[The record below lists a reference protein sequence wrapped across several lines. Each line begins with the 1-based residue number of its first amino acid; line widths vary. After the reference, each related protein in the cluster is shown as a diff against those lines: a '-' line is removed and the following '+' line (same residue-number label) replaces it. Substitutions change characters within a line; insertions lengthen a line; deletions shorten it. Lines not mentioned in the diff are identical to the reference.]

1 MAYFD
6 NAATT
11 YPKPECVY
19 QYMDKFYREC
29 GGNAGR
35 GNYEQA
41 KSAGELIA
49 NTRSMIQDLLHC
61 PTKQVVFE
69 PTATIAL
76 NLIIQGNI
84 ERGAHNIY
92 VSPFEHNAVTRVL
105 HHFEKQEKIV
115 VRQLTVGENLR
126 YDMERIRYQFE
137 EEKPDFV
144 IVSHASNSFGVVAL
158 LEDIFA
164 LAKKYGARTLADMSQ
179 TAGLIDTNVGLETF
193 DYAVFAGHKTLYG
206 PTGISGFVMN
216 PEADF
221 PAVLFGGTGFES
233 ANQDMPESL
242 PQKYEAGTL
251 NIAGVAGLYAAIKW
265 INETGLGIIWEKEQ
279 EHRAKL
285 MEILSG
291 YDFIHVVGA
300 DKDVPYVGIVSCLI
314 DGISSDSAGNIFDE
328 QGISVRTGLEC
339 APLAHQFM
347 NTYPAGTIRFSVSYF
362 TSDKDFKEL
371 NPHNNLSTDLDQFCT
386 SFSNG
391 YLIPLYLLIQTGR
404 KKSQMQLRFKDIM
417 TRISEYIKSEMYD
430 YFTSLPSDA
439 EQRAFVKK
447 VMHDDP
453 DECTELLDKVTYVD
467 EFETVL
473 DNRKDIWVDSMKI
486 YLDSCVKTVYLSQIR
501 VSASQ
506 RGRAID
512 IYENLNMGGV
522 SLNTFDLIMARVAK
536 VDKKN
541 FLQRIKESI
550 ESTKT
555 YPNSVLESSIKTILS
570 SALTNKTY
578 NATLKTNCINKG
590 ELNPRY
596 IDAFLDVL
604 CLYCNNPSFD
614 PDKYKVDFIKK
625 DKILNLVPEEIND
638 NCEKVINALDRAL
651 FFFQTRCGIRTIGEI
666 NYNLMLVLVGTLF
679 MEDSYFYNYEVHR
692 LLEAWYWSVVFS
704 GEYDKDQNSHMI
716 SNLQNIVRCVSG
728 TNRDLTWLNSI
739 SANVLKMTNFSDKD
753 LLLMNK
759 VNEDRYPKPVLRNF
773 MCQYLLSG
781 TYMDMF
787 DETKKISVFCEDA
800 DTLEAHHIIPLGSA
814 KKVGEIT
821 ADIRKNPR
829 HICNSPLNFVY
840 ITKAANKD
848 ISDDALDAYEKKI
861 QPAAKA
867 ALFISSYTPASH
879 DTEIK
884 VRGLL
889 ESRYSMMQ
897 GTISG
902 EINDLLTNWM

>member
-1 MAYFD
+1 M
-6 NAATT
+6 
-11 YPKPECVY
+11 
-19 QYMDKFYREC
+19 
-29 GGNAGR
+29 
-35 GNYEQA
+35 
-41 KSAGELIA
+41 
-49 NTRSMIQDLLHC
+49 
-61 PTKQVVFE
+61 
-69 PTATIAL
+69 
-76 NLIIQGNI
+76 
-84 ERGAHNIY
+84 
-92 VSPFEHNAVTRVL
+92 
-105 HHFEKQEKIV
+105 
-115 VRQLTVGENLR
+115 
-126 YDMERIRYQFE
+126 
-137 EEKPDFV
+137 
-144 IVSHASNSFGVVAL
+144 
-158 LEDIFA
+158 
-164 LAKKYGARTLADMSQ
+164 
-179 TAGLIDTNVGLETF
+179 
-193 DYAVFAGHKTLYG
+193 
-206 PTGISGFVMN
+206 
-216 PEADF
+216 
-221 PAVLFGGTGFES
+221 
-233 ANQDMPESL
+233 
-242 PQKYEAGTL
+242 
-251 NIAGVAGLYAAIKW
+251 
-265 INETGLGIIWEKEQ
+265 
-279 EHRAKL
+279 
-285 MEILSG
+285 
-291 YDFIHVVGA
+291 
-300 DKDVPYVGIVSCLI
+300 
-314 DGISSDSAGNIFDE
+314 
-328 QGISVRTGLEC
+328 
-339 APLAHQFM
+339 
-347 NTYPAGTIRFSVSYF
+347 
-362 TSDKDFKEL
+362 
-371 NPHNNLSTDLDQFCT
+371 
-386 SFSNG
+386 
-391 YLIPLYLLIQTGR
+391 
-404 KKSQMQLRFKDIM
+404 
-417 TRISEYIKSEMYD
+417 
-430 YFTSLPSDA
+430 
-439 EQRAFVKK
+439 
-447 VMHDDP
+447 
-453 DECTELLDKVTYVD
+453 
-467 EFETVL
+467 
-473 DNRKDIWVDSMKI
+473 
-486 YLDSCVKTVYLSQIR
+486 
-501 VSASQ
+501 
-506 RGRAID
+506 
-512 IYENLNMGGV
+512 
-522 SLNTFDLIMARVAK
+522 
-536 VDKKN
+536 
-541 FLQRIKESI
+541 
-550 ESTKT
+550 
-555 YPNSVLESSIKTILS
+555 
-570 SALTNKTY
+570 
-578 NATLKTNCINKG
+578 
-590 ELNPRY
+590 
-596 IDAFLDVL
+596 
-604 CLYCNNPSFD
+604 
-614 PDKYKVDFIKK
+614 DFIKK